1 MESAEET
8 VFLIHYHEIGL
19 KGKNRGRFENQLV
32 RNIKKALGDVP
43 RGSIRRI
50 SGRLL
55 LETVP
60 ETPSG
65 VVRDRLAG
73 VFGIANFS
81 EAILVA
87 PELDKIREAAW
98 ALAEKSTFETFK
110 IAARRGD
117 KTLPFTSNDL
127 NHEVGAH
134 VQALSKARV
143 QMNDPGLTCHIEV
156 APQSALV
163 YAEKVSGPGGLP
175 VGVNEK
181 AVSLLSSGIDSP
193 VASYRIMKR
202 GVHLD
207 FVHFHSV
214 PYTNRASQRNVESLL
229 RLLNQFQYRSRL
241 FLVPFAEIQRH
252 IMTEAIIS
260 YRVIL
265 YRRSMFRIAER
276 IGLREGAAALVTGEN
291 VGQVA
296 SQTLSNI
303 RAIEEVTSLPVLRP
317 LAGDNKEEIIQA
329 AKEIGTYEISI
340 EPYEDACTL
349 FVPKHPETRAD
360 LDTVNKIES
369 RLDLEPLIEETLE
382 KTEIRQFSV

>member
-143 QMNDPGLTCHIEV
+143 QMNDPDMTCHIEV